1 MPAAWAPRVNSAS
14 SDVSPDLC
22 SSALEQPDMP
32 AAEDCAHWLLAAPT
46 VGGIFFQLSKRAGL
60 KQPVTAEAG
69 ISCTSFLGTPGI
81 SHS

>member
-32 AAEDCAHWLLAAPT
+32 AAEDCAHWLLAALT
-46 VGGIFFQLSKRAGL
+46 VGGIFFFSIK
-60 KQPVTAEAG
+60 
-69 ISCTSFLGTPGI
+69 
-81 SHS
+81 